1 MNISMLIREM
11 ILLVPVILFAL
22 TVHEYAH
29 GWMAEKFGDDT
40 ARLAGRLTL
49 NPIVHLDPIGT
60 LALFIVHF
68 GWAKPVPVDPRRMRN
83 PRKDMIWVSLAGP
96 GANLMLA
103 LVFGLTIR
111 FFLPSFGSEE
121 GILRSSGMLKGLL
134 GFLILGLEI
143 NLALALFNLIPI
155 HPLDGSHILSGL
167 LPLNQ
172 AYIYSRLEPHG
183 MTILIGLI
191 ILERVFR
198 IPLFS
203 IILWKPVAALGNL
216 FSGYPFFNL
225 IYLLK
230 QLLYF

>member
-1 MNISMLIREM
+1 MNISIQT
-11 ILLVPVILFAL
+11 IVLLVPVILFAL

-29 GWMAEKFGDDT
+29 GWMAERFGDNT
-40 ARLAGRLTL
+40 ARLAGRITL

-60 LALFIVHF
+60 LMLFIVHF
-68 GWAKPVPVDPRRMRN
+68 GWAKPVPVDPRRLRN

-96 GANLMLA
+96 AANLALA

-111 FFLPSFGSEE
+111 FFLPSFSSVE
-121 GILRSSGMLKGLL
+121 GLVR
-134 GFLILGLEI
+134 FLFLGLKI

-183 MTILIGLI
+183 MMVLVGLI
-191 ILERVFR
+191 ILERVFG

-203 IILWKPVAALGNL
+203 IIIWKPVAVLGSL
-216 FSGYPFFNL
+216 FTGFSF
-225 IYLLK
+225 
-230 QLLYF
+230 

>member
-1 MNISMLIREM
+1 MSIFQIRQI

-29 GWMAEKFGDDT
+29 GWMAERFGDDT
-40 ARLAGRLTL
+40 ARLAGRITL

-60 LALFIVHF
+60 LMLFIVHF
-68 GWAKPVPVDPRRMRN
+68 GWAKPVPVDPRRLRN

-96 GANLMLA
+96 AANLALA

-111 FFLPSFGSEE
+111 LLLPSFSSVER
-121 GILRSSGMLKGLL
+121 ILSSSGMLKGLL

-172 AYIYSRLEPHG
+172 AYLYSRLEPHG
-183 MTILIGLI
+183 MMVLIGLI
-191 ILERVFR
+191 ILERVFG

-203 IILWKPVAALGNL
+203 IIIWKPVAVLGSL
-216 FSGYPFFNL
+216 FSGVPFFNL
-225 IYLLK
+225 HYLLN
-230 QLLYF
+230 QLLQF

>member
-1 MNISMLIREM
+1 MSIFQIKEI

-29 GWMAEKFGDDT
+29 GWMAERFGDDT
-40 ARLAGRLTL
+40 ARMAGRLTF

-60 LALFIVHF
+60 LMLFFAHF
-68 GWAKPVPVDPRRMRN
+68 GWAKPVPVDPRRMKN

-96 GANLMLA
+96 ASNLVLA
-103 LVFGLTIR
+103 LVFGLMIR
-111 FFLPSFGSEE
+111 VYLPGFGSVER
-121 GILRSSGMLKGLL
+121 ILSSSGMLKGLL

-155 HPLDGSHILSGL
+155 HPLDGSRILSGL

-172 AYIYSRLEPHG
+172 AYLYSRLEPHG
-183 MTILIGLI
+183 MMILIGLI
-191 ILERVFR
+191 ILDRVIG

-203 IILWKPVAALGNL
+203 IILWRPVAALGSL
-216 FSGYPFFNL
+216 FSGSPFINL
-225 IYLLK
+225 LYLLK